1 MEQIK
6 NPNDLKHEIIIKR
19 FHDELTKQNL
29 EIELH
34 VLNSIIE
41 EIIDVKGY

>member
-1 MEQIK
+1 MEQLK
-6 NPNDLKHEIIIKR
+6 NLDDPKHEIIIKR
-19 FHDELTKQNL
+19 FHDELIKRNV